1 MSGQAEF
8 SEIDLFRISFD
19 LVPACFEVIE
29 GQFGSELKCR
39 SCNVPVM

>member
-8 SEIDLFRISFD
+8 SEIDLFSISFD
-19 LVPACFEVIE
+19 MVPEGFEAVE
-29 GQFGSELKCR
+29 GPFGSELKCR